1 MTTSTRRGFLRSLA
15 TLGAGGLVFT
25 GSSAGWIANLS
36 TVLGPSDGMLAGDP
50 TDPRIAGL
58 VLHHV
63 RRWESAQAAGS
74 DAIQAMRATN
84 PEWDFMGRSF
94 LGLALLE
101 LAMHPATS
109 GSTARRYVVVVDG
122 ILDDTFA
129 ALDQHG
135 PLHFLLDYARQGTW
149 RNRGR
154 DGQPRSLF
162 VDGELLA
169 LAAARA
175 LVCRT
180 LGLPD
185 VDRSTAR
192 QDLLA
197 DQVAFHLDQSPHG
210 HGESY
215 PDECW
220 AFCNAFAAKA
230 LVLDQ
235 RTTGRDHARR
245 LARYRAA
252 LTEHLTDPVSGML
265 VSEYTPAGDWQDGP
279 EGSSIFL
286 TSSHLRWVDPGLA
299 GAQYGL
305 AKDQLVRTLLGFS
318 WAREWPDT
326 WRGAMDVDSGPVI
339 PVLDA
344 SAGASGLAFVGASAM
359 GDAETLSALLSSL
372 ELAAFPTW
380 SGPDGQELS
389 YAASNAVGDAVLL
402 YALVQGPLLSTTLT

>member
-1 MTTSTRRGFLRSLA
+1 MHTRRRFLSALA
-15 TLGAGGLVFT
+15 SLGAGGLVFT

-36 TVLGPSDGMLAGDP
+36 TVLGPSDAMVAGDP
-50 TDPRIAGL
+50 TDPRVAGL

-84 PEWDFMGRSF
+84 PEWDFMGRTF

-101 LAMHPATS
+101 LALNPATDRA
-109 GSTARRYVVVVDG
+109 TAERYLAVVDG
-122 ILDDTFA
+122 ILVDTFA
-129 ALDQHG
+129 ALEEHG
-135 PLHFLLDYARQGTW
+135 PLHFLLGYANRGRW

-154 DGQPRSLF
+154 DGAPRSLF

-169 LAAARA
+169 LTAARA
-175 LVCRT
+175 VVAHT
-180 LGLPD
+180 LGLP
-185 VDRSTAR
+185 AR
-192 QDLLA
+192 FGDAQARLA
-197 DQVAFHLDQSPHG
+197 DQVAFHLDESPLG

-220 AFCNAFAAKA
+220 AFCNAFAAKG

-235 RTTGRDHARR
+235 RTAGRDHTRR
-245 LARYRAA
+245 LARYRRGLEA
-252 LTEHLTDPVSGML
+252 LTDPVSGML
-265 VSEYTPAGDWQDGP
+265 VSEYTPRGEWQDGP

-286 TSSHLRWVDPGLA
+286 TSAHLRWTDPQRAQQQWELA
-299 GAQYGL
+299 R
-305 AKDQLVRTLLGFS
+305 DHLVRSLLGFS

-326 WRGAMDVDSGPVI
+326 WRGAVDVDSGPII

-344 SAGASGLAFVGASAM
+344 SAGASGLAFVGASAF
-359 GDAETLSALLSSL
+359 DDDETLSALLASL

-380 SGPDGQELS
+380 TGPDGRELT

-402 YALVQGPLLSTTLT
+402 YALVQGPLLRTTLS